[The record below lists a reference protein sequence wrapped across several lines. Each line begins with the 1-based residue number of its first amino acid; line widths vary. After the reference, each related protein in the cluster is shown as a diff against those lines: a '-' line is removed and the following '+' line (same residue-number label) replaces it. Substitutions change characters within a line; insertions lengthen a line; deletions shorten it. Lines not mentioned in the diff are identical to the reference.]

1 MPDPATGFQF
11 LADRGDSRLRL
22 DQVLVRRVNVVSHM
36 SRNVAQRWIE
46 AGAVTV
52 DGRQARRPSD
62 RVREHASIEVALPP
76 DATLR
81 SVPEPEDAPLDIL
94 FEDEHLIAVNKP
106 AGVVV
111 HPTYKRL
118 SGTLLNAVLWHVRD
132 RGDVRPGI
140 LTRLDKDTSGLVIVA
155 FGDGVHAAM
164 QRDGAAGRIK
174 KEYLAIVHGI
184 PRPASGVIRE
194 PLGRDPD
201 DRRRVIVTPGGAAS
215 ETRYEVTKS
224 FETTVR
230 LTPDTTTVGL
240 KPDTTTIRLKPDST
254 IIRLKPDS
262 TRVGMSLVRCE
273 LVTGRTHQIRVHLSS
288 QGWPIVGDSLYGG
301 RTDLIGRQAL
311 HAWRLSMP
319 HPVTRQ
325 HLVIEAPLPQDLI
338 RISC

>member
-1 MPDPATGFQF
+1 MPQAAPGFQF
-11 LADRGDSRLRL
+11 IADRGDARLRL
-22 DQVLVRRVNVVSHM
+22 DQVLVRRVTIVSRL

-46 AGAVTV
+46 AGVVTV
-52 DGRQARRPSD
+52 DGRPARRPSD
-62 RVREHASIEVALPP
+62 RVREDASIAVALPP

-118 SGTLLNAVLWHVRD
+118 SGTLLNAVLWHVRE

-140 LTRLDKDTSGLVIVA
+140 LTRLDKDTSGLVVVA
-155 FGDGVHAAM
+155 FGDGVHAAL
-164 QRDGAAGRIK
+164 QRDGAAGRTR
-174 KEYLAIVHGI
+174 KEYLAVVHGT
-184 PRPASGVIRE
+184 PRPASGVIRT
-194 PLGRDPD
+194 PLARDPA

-215 ETRYEVTKS
+215 ETRYEVTRS
-224 FETTVR
+224 
-230 LTPDTTTVGL
+230 LG
-240 KPDTTTIRLKPDST
+240 
-254 IIRLKPDS
+254 
-262 TRVGMSLVRCE
+262 GNMSLVRCE

-301 RTDLIGRQAL
+301 QTDVMTRQAL

-319 HPVTRQ
+319 HPVTRT
-325 HLVIEAPLPQDLI
+325 HLVVEAPLPADWP
-338 RISC
+338 RMPPN